1 MAGGLIGGV
10 GSLLK
15 SVGGAS
21 MAAMALKAGT
31 MLLGDSLETSGK
43 DLAKINDSYV
53 GKMSNVTSMLSM
65 VPGPVG
71 ALAAAFTMGVEAGKI
86 LNKGLDALGLT
97 SDRVADWMMKLSDGV
112 SWLVDIFMKAGKFF
126 AKFFGYKEEEKD
138 PVQKKSEANTAKKY
152 GVSLESAAEAL
163 EKASKEGISI
173 PKALEEMGEKITTPT
188 KITKLSDKVEDKK
201 KAEVSAKAL
210 VIAQKKAGA
219 TTVPTA
225 PTAATAKAL
234 GMTEAE
240 ATETVAKAKK
250 IATTAD
256 TTMAASSA
264 DLASTGTDGSM
275 PGAFGT
281 LQNDGSITLRVENFM
296 DVFAKAQSK
305 TKRGMRPGG

>member
-1 MAGGLIGGV
+1 
-10 GSLLK
+10 
-15 SVGGAS
+15 
-21 MAAMALKAGT
+21 
-31 MLLGDSLETSGK
+31 
-43 DLAKINDSYV
+43 
-53 GKMSNVTSMLSM
+53 
-65 VPGPVG
+65 
-71 ALAAAFTMGVEAGKI
+71 MGVEAGKI

-163 EKASKEGISI
+163 EKANKEGISI

-188 KITKLSDKVEDKK
+188 KITKPSDKVEDKK

-256 TTMAASSA
+256 TTTAASSA
-264 DLASTGTDGSM
+264 DLASTGTDGAM

-281 LQNDGSITLRVENFM
+281 LQGDGSVTLRVENFM

-305 TKRGMRPGG
+305 TKRGMRPGP